1 MNKVLAFIVG
11 AAAGSLLTWK
21 LLEKKYKQMADK
33 EIESVIEHFRNKEIE
48 TKEELIDRFIE
59 EDKNDG
65 VKTEYAKM
73 VENMGYVDASRTTEY
88 SIEEDGSVYMAPGP
102 EQIAPHIISPDE
114 YGDRDGYDVKCWT
127 YYADSVV
134 TDEDDEIVWNPES
147 VIGDAL
153 EHFGDYED
161 DSVHVRNDN
170 VGCDYEILKNERTF
184 TEING
189 EDS

>member
-21 LLEKKYKQMADK
+21 LLEKKYRQMADE
-33 EIESVIEHFRNKEIE
+33 EIESVIEHFRNKETE
-48 TKEELIDRFIE
+48 TKKELIEHFVE
-59 EDKNDG
+59 EDKLDG
-65 VKTEYAKM
+65 TKTEYTKM
-73 VENMGYVDASRTTEY
+73 VDGLGYTSASRSTEY
-88 SIEEDGSVYMAPGP
+88 SIEEDGSIYMAPGP
-102 EQIAPHIISPDE
+102 EEIAPYVISPDE
-114 YGDRDGYDVKCWT
+114 YGDREGYDVKCWT

-134 TDEDDEIVWNPES
+134 TDEEDEIVWNPES
-147 VIGDAL
+147 IIGDAL
-153 EHFGDYED
+153 EHFGEYEN

-170 VGCDYEILKNERTF
+170 TGCDYEILKDEHTF